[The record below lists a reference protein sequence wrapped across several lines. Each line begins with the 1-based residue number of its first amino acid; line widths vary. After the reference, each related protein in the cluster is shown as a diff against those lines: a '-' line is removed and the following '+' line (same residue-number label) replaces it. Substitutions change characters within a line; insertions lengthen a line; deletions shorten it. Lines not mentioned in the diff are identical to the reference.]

1 MICDFIYTKEGL
13 RVPSGDAVITITGP
27 DGVTRTLVVVRS
39 GKGRSRLDRW
49 SDKPRPDGVVGE
61 INTRDLQEW
70 MELSNSREIP
80 GKITVDGVEL
90 DVMLDAEAMV
100 GRAGRQSEGF
110 RDYLAGLNPESQRAA
125 ALLMIKGSPYGTEHT
140 EDFRDG
146 VDAALETLSEDDV
159 RALIDS
165 GEMNFLAHLQEDRF
179 DVMTTLFA
187 QEINASTK
195 KPAWFSERL
204 ESSKRVLRAR
214 DLVSS
219 GDVKTVSYVKD
230 NGFSTREMVRV
241 IDSGSMS
248 VAKLLVTTSP
258 EETMRVIRDEG
269 AQLLTRVILAG
280 AIGASSLSS
289 SDAEALLRPELV
301 RILREDRTFF
311 RDNKGRPGG
320 DASDNGRLRIYSELF
335 KAAGLSCSTKIRQQG
350 LQEDSLN
357 GFDDHSVTPPAALAA
372 LGWAES
378 FKNSPEVGPE
388 NARDLAEILLR
399 QGLKSGYVRPMNT
412 RSNPSNGVSSTIE
425 DLRFTKKLETSRHV
439 AETSEY
445 LTKMLGML
453 DPEDAIDIIENQMSS
468 SSDHLYLSNR
478 AETLLVAAHPETKSA
493 LEALSESR
501 ATPLGL
507 HLERTGVASY
517 RNRPAFGL
525 LKAIEGSSEADLWL
539 RELSDVVRAIPLNG
553 GTGVYYLEE
562 ISSRASEPSFVAA
575 VAASV
580 SSRNNTDS
588 DRELLHRTKRAAI
601 AVNPF
606 VLRRIMSPEDS
617 TTSGHWMD
625 NANLSS
631 LRPRLDKREESA
643 MQVASRL
650 RAGVAMGTSDVGI
663 LLELMNNEREMQAG
677 PIAAL
682 RIIGH
687 PDVKP
692 LSVPPA
698 EQHVERA
705 KQLLSDY
712 SEYFRRSTV
721 GEIIAESRVILQTA
735 GFWDTQVES
744 GVTS

>member
-49 SDKPRPDGVVGE
+49 LDQPRPDGVVGE

-90 DVMLDAEAMV
+90 DVMLDAEAMM

-159 RALIDS
+159 RALIEA
-165 GEMNFLAHLQEDRF
+165 GEMNFLAHLQGDRF
-179 DVMTTLFA
+179 DEMTSLFSR
-187 QEINASTK
+187 ELNASTK
-195 KPAWFSERL
+195 KPTWFSEKL
-204 ESSKRVLRAR
+204 ESSKRVIRACE
-214 DLVSS
+214 LVSS
-219 GDVKTVSYVKD
+219 GDMDTISYVKD
-230 NGFSTREMVRV
+230 NGFSTQDLIRV
-241 IDSGSMS
+241 VDKGSMS
-248 VAKLLVTTSP
+248 IAKLLVTTSP
-258 EETMRVIRDEG
+258 EETMRVIRDERVS
-269 AQLLTRVILAG
+269 LLTRVILAG
-280 AIGASSLSS
+280 EIGASYLSS

-301 RILREDRTFF
+301 GLLRDDRTFF
-311 RDNKGRPGG
+311 RDNEGRPDG
-320 DASDNGRLRIYSELF
+320 DASDDGRLRIYSEIF
-335 KAAGLSCSTKIRQQG
+335 NAAGLSCSTKIRQLA

-357 GFDDHSVTPPAALAA
+357 GFDDYSVTPPAALAA
-372 LGWAES
+372 LGWAGS

-399 QGLKSGYVRPMNT
+399 QGLNSGYVRPINT

-425 DLRFTKKLETSRHV
+425 DLKFTKKLETSRHV

-445 LTKMLGML
+445 LTKMLSML
-453 DPEDAIDIIENQMSS
+453 DSEDAIDIIKQQMSS
-468 SSDHLYLSNR
+468 SSDHLYLSHR

-493 LEALSESR
+493 LEALLDSR
-501 ATPLGL
+501 ATPLAL
-507 HLERTGVASY
+507 HLADTGVASY
-517 RNRPAFGL
+517 RNRPALGL

-580 SSRNNTDS
+580 SSRNNADA
-588 DRELLHRTKRAAI
+588 DRELLHRTRRAAI

-606 VLRRIMSPEDS
+606 VLRRIMSPDDS
-617 TTSGHWMD
+617 STSGHWVD
-625 NANLSS
+625 TANLSS
-631 LRPRLDKREESA
+631 LWPRLDKREESA
-643 MQVASRL
+643 MQVAVRL

-687 PDVKP
+687 PDVNP
-692 LSVPPA
+692 LSVPPD
-698 EQHVERA
+698 QHHIDRA
-705 KQLLSDY
+705 TQLLSDY

-735 GFWDTQVES
+735 GFWGTQIKS
-744 GVTS
+744 GVKS